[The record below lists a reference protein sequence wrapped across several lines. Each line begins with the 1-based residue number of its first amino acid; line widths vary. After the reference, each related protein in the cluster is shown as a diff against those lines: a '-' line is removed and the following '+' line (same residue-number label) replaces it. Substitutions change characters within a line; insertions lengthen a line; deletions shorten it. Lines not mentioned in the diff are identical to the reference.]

1 MLNTV
6 SPAVEFVLT
15 DAERDQ
21 LVRWSRGS
29 STRMAARAKIILGCA
44 EPDVVY
50 AKLADELGVTRMT
63 VINVRRRFAASRLV
77 GLVDR
82 PRPGRAKAQLVLSE
96 AEREQLARWS
106 RRGGGRP
113 SVGVGGG
120 GVGVGE
126 KPQVQAAGRAR
137 AGAAG
142 EPGCRQ
148 GADPPRP
155 PPRRDQPVRRVQ
167 HR

>member
-29 STRMAARAKIILGCA
+29 SARMAVRAKIILACA

-50 AKLADELGVTRMT
+50 ARLAEGLGVTTMT
-63 VINVRRRFAASRLV
+63 VINVRKRFAASRLV

-82 PRPGRAKAQLVLSE
+82 PRPGRANAHD
-96 AEREQLARWS
+96 AGS
-106 RRGGGRP
+106 RLPGLPRGRG
-113 SVGVGGG
+113 
-120 GVGVGE
+120 
-126 KPQVQAAGRAR
+126 
-137 AGAAG
+137 
-142 EPGCRQ
+142 PG
-148 GADPPRP
+148 
-155 PPRRDQPVRRVQ
+155 
-167 HR
+167 